1 LKPGNADKIARK
13 ERGMSIDLDS
23 YLRRI
28 GYSGP
33 RTPTLD
39 TLRELHNLHPQAIP
53 FENLDPLLGRPV
65 KLDPAS
71 LQAKLV
77 AGGRGGYCFEH
88 NSLFAGVLRAL
99 GFKVQEATARVRWS
113 VPSGV
118 KTPRTHCL
126 LFVEAEDDDYL
137 VDVGFGGNVL
147 TAPLKLNSREEQA
160 TPHEPFR
167 LVDEDDRVVEEAK
180 INGAWTPLYAF
191 DFADTHPADYEMG
204 NWFTSAHP
212 DSIFVNG
219 LLGARCEPG
228 KRYALR
234 DNQLAVHSLNGG
246 TQKRTLA
253 SAAELRDA
261 LGDLFKLRLDQLEG
275 LDPVL
280 AKLAAATP

>member
-1 LKPGNADKIARK
+1 
-13 ERGMSIDLDS
+13 MSIDLDA
-23 YLRRI
+23 YFKRI

-33 RTPTLD
+33 RDDSLD
-39 TLRELHNLHPQAIP
+39 TLRELHKLHPQAIP

-77 AGGRGGYCFEH
+77 VGGRGGYCFEH
-88 NSLFAGVLRAL
+88 NTLFANVLRQL

-113 VPSGV
+113 VPPEV

-126 LFVEAEDDDYL
+126 LFVDTEGDKYL

-147 TAPLKLNSREEQA
+147 TGPLQLDSREEQT
-160 TPHEPFR
+160 TPHESFR
-167 LVDEDDRVVEEAK
+167 LKQEGDRVVQEAK
-180 INGAWTPLYAF
+180 LNGAWTPLYAF

-212 DSIFVNG
+212 NSIFVNG
-219 LLGARCEPG
+219 LLGARAEPD
-228 KRYALR
+228 KRYALMN
-234 DNQLAVHSLNGG
+234 NQLSTHTLNGG
-246 TQKRTLA
+246 TKKQTLG
-253 SAAELRDA
+253 SAGELRDA
-261 LGDLFKLRLDQLEG
+261 LTDLFKLRLDQLEG

-280 AKLAAATP
+280 AKLAARPA